1 MREYKVRLKS
11 EIEGLHA
18 LRHREGM
25 GKPALPP
32 QGVGTPFFFGSG
44 TQSRDGGADIPRYAW
59 RTAEG
64 RPAAVPHNSCYFRR
78 SKSAATK
85 RAKTTEMTP
94 FMVKKAALRRER
106 SSGPTR
112 ECS

>member
-32 QGVGTPFFFGSG
+32 QGVGTPFFFWEWNSV
-44 TQSRDGGADIPRYAW
+44 SRWRCGYPSLRLADGRGAA
-59 RTAEG
+59 G
-64 RPAAVPHNSCYFRR
+64 GC
-78 SKSAATK
+78 
-85 RAKTTEMTP
+85 
-94 FMVKKAALRRER
+94 
-106 SSGPTR
+106 PT
-112 ECS
+112 